1 MTISR
6 IWTARKRAVLMMNNI
21 VNEND
26 FKYYMQDIERYYFG
40 ARYSY
45 SELLSNEMV
54 PFRFKTIITKY
65 IKDDVDYDT
74 TLESHLYYMNKESF
88 DYSIYKQLKARIR
101 VNQYKKSDRPENG
114 FREKLYTIEELTS
127 IAPEDKEKMGMIIR
141 ELVLSK
147 LAMFAFS
154 V

>member
-1 MTISR
+1 
-6 IWTARKRAVLMMNNI
+6 MMNNI

-54 PFRFKTIITKY
+54 PFKFKTIITKY

-101 VNQYKKSDRPENG
+101 VNQYKKPDRPENG
-114 FREKLYTIEELTS
+114 FREKLYTIEELS
-127 IAPEDKEKMGMIIR
+127 RIAPEEKEKMGMIIR

>member
-6 IWTARKRAVLMMNNI
+6 IWTARKREVLMMNNI

-54 PFRFKTIITKY
+54 PFKFKTIITKY
-65 IKDDVDYDT
+65 IKDDVDYET
-74 TLESHLYYMNKESF
+74 TLESHFYYMNRESF

-101 VNQYKKSDRPENG
+101 VNQYKKPEKPENG
-114 FREKLYTIEELTS
+114 YREKLYTIEELTS